1 MYSAFK
7 FKVMFHA
14 NYAAV
19 TVLIFLVFLVSMV
32 IKVVFIVQLNMF
44 IYLQLITW
52 LLQLIQSNPIEWIE
66 TAM

>member
-1 MYSAFK
+1 
-7 FKVMFHA
+7 MFHA

-44 IYLQLITW
+44 IYLQLIT
-52 LLQLIQSNPIEWIE
+52 
-66 TAM
+66 